1 MRSLLFAEGDA
12 ENALKHLK
20 NADQPDIPVPA
31 LHQKLGEVYLQMKR
45 FKDAERSFG
54 QVLEIDPDNAAAHLG
69 MCRSYLPRRNNKA
82 AKADALT
89 SVGLLYHNPYGHFL
103 LGVALHR
110 LLDIK
115 RAREAFQMAVS
126 QNPNFPEAHGRL
138 AYLYK
143 KWFRDPVKVAEHRK
157 LAQEARKRLRALK
170 RHRGELPAE
179 ESAAGPLAGRVTPD
193 QPQSIPA
200 GKVDR
205 IIDPENAITIVS
217 GLPRSGTSMM
227 MQMLEAGGMKILT
240 DGRREADENNPRGYF
255 EFEKA
260 KKLRSDR
267 SWLDEARGKTVKIVA
282 QLLLFLPPGFDYRI
296 LFMERDM
303 NEVVASQETMLA
315 DQEKQGGTLSKE
327 KLADVFQQQ
336 LNQVKKML
344 ASRPNISTLY
354 VDHGDCLRDPATTA
368 SRVNTF
374 LGGDLDA
381 PAMGGIVEPGL
392 YRHRAGCL
400 KDEQ

>member
-1 MRSLLFAEGDA
+1 
-12 ENALKHLK
+12 LKHLK

-31 LHQKLGEVYLQMKR
+31 LHQKVGEVYLLMKR
-45 FKDAERSFG
+45 WKDAERSFNR
-54 QVLEIDPDNAAAHLG
+54 VLEIDPDSAAAHLG
-69 MCRSYLPRRNNKA
+69 LCRSYLPRRNNKA
-82 AKADALT
+82 AKAEALA

-115 RAREAFQMAVS
+115 RAREAFQVAVS

-157 LAQEARKRLRALK
+157 LAQEARQRLRALR
-170 RHRGELPAE
+170 RHRGELPVDK
-179 ESAAGPLAGRVTPD
+179 SATGPLAKRVPPE
-193 QPQSIPA
+193 QPQSILA

-205 IIDPENAITIVS
+205 IVDPENTIIIVS
-217 GLPRSGTSMM
+217 GLPRSGTSML

-240 DGRREADENNPRGYF
+240 DGKREADANNPKGYF

-267 SWLDEARGKTVKIVA
+267 SWLDEARGKAVKIVA
-282 QLLLFLPPGFDYRI
+282 QLLPFLPPGFEYRI

-303 NEVVASQETMLA
+303 NEVIASQETMLEG
-315 DQEKQGGTLSKE
+315 QGKQAATLSKE
-327 KLADVFQQQ
+327 KLSEVFHQQ
-336 LNQVKKML
+336 LNQVKEML

-354 VDHGDCLRDPATTA
+354 VDHGDCLHDPALA
-368 SRVNTF
+368 AGRVNTF
-374 LGGDLDA
+374 LGGELNA
-381 PAMGGIVEPGL
+381 TAMGRIVEPGL
-392 YRHRAGCL
+392 YRHRADSL
-400 KDEQ
+400 KDSLSMV